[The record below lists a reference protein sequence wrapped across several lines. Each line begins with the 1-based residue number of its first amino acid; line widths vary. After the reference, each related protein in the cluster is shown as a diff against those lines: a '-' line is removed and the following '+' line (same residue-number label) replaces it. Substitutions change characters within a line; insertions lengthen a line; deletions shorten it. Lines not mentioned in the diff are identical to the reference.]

1 MVMGILEEIAGMI
14 LHDSLF
20 DSALAEWVKE
30 NDVDE
35 GNGLYML
42 LRYDESTRAEI
53 AKETVEYCGKY
64 VADKRYWK
72 THIARDTILG
82 NQLKMMFGGL
92 KILCE
97 VSMDSGP
104 LTSPAVACHQWK
116 LHSTGTGSKVGT
128 VGRLLAELASIV

>member
-1 MVMGILEEIAGMI
+1 MRILDEIAEMI

-20 DSALAEWVKE
+20 DSALAEWVRE
-30 NDVDE
+30 NGVDE
-35 GNGLYML
+35 GNELYLL
-42 LRYDESTRAEI
+42 LRYDEGTRAEI
-53 AKETVEYCGKY
+53 AKEAVEKCGKY

-72 THIARDTILG
+72 THIARDGMLG

-97 VSMDSGP
+97 VSMDGGP
-104 LTSPAVACHQWK
+104 LPSPAAAWHQWK

-128 VGRLLAELASIV
+128 VGCLLAELASIV